1 MAQNLPSNSNVNY
14 STESPIFHIAKPSS
28 EFYTVFSQGEVLDI
42 IHALESRREIPLKYS
57 YKGGGAN
64 IWDKFY
70 LKYIVPT
77 WYRTSNVEIE
87 LLKTSFEYLNGNYQ
101 KCEKV
106 NIIDVGAGNS
116 YPVKAFIARL
126 IKLNKINKYTA
137 IDISNNLLEVST
149 NNIKKWFPD
158 INFNNYRLDIENT
171 PIPKTV
177 LKSEAENT
185 ANIFLHLGVTIANH
199 SHRNQ
204 VLKNLRDSMEKNDLL
219 VFTNEIGS
227 NSQWDGIA
235 RGGCKYHAD
244 QVYRWLKNNLGLKN
258 EDCELVRKY
267 DSATDSIVANIKF
280 RHTYN
285 IDFDYLGID
294 KNIEIAAG
302 EEITIWRHHKFTIPE
317 LIQEIEQAGLKLVNY
332 NTNQYSS
339 HLMVICKPFVISQH
353 KG

>member
-1 MAQNLPSNSNVNY
+1 MAQNLPSNSHVNS
-14 STESPIFHIAKPSS
+14 STEAPIFHIAKPSS
-28 EFYTVFSQGEVLDI
+28 EFYNVFSKVEVLDI

-57 YKGGGAN
+57 YKGGGAT

-70 LKYIVPT
+70 LKYIIPT

-87 LLKTSFEYLNGNYQ
+87 LLKTNFEYLNGNYQ

-126 IKLNKINKYTA
+126 IKINKLHKYIA
-137 IDISNNLLEVST
+137 LDISDALLDVAA
-149 NNIKKWFPD
+149 NNIKKWFPN

-171 PIPKTV
+171 PIPKTF
-177 LKSEAENT
+177 LKNEAENT

-204 VLKNLRDSMEKNDLL
+204 VFKNLRDSMEKNDLL

-227 NSQWDGIA
+227 NSEWDGIA

-244 QVYRWLKNNLGLKN
+244 QVYRWLTNNLGLKN
-258 EDCELVRKY
+258 GDCELIRKY
-267 DSATDSIVANIKF
+267 DLATDSIVANIRF
-280 RHTYN
+280 RHRCK

-317 LIQEIEQAGLKLVNY
+317 LIQEIEQAGLKLVHY
-332 NTNQYSS
+332 STNKYSS
-339 HLMVICKPFVISQH
+339 HLMVICQPFVIS
-353 KG
+353 

>member
-1 MAQNLPSNSNVNY
+1 MSQNLPINYNLNS
-14 STESPIFHIAKPSS
+14 STEASIFHLFKPSS
-28 EFYTVFSQGEVLDI
+28 EFYNVFSKVEILDI
-42 IHALESRREIPLKYS
+42 INALESRREIPLKYS

-70 LKYIVPT
+70 LKYIIPT

-87 LLKTSFEYLNGNYQ
+87 LLKTNFEYLNGDYQ

-126 IKLNKINKYTA
+126 IKLKRINKYTA
-137 IDISNNLLEVST
+137 LDISDNLLDVAA
-149 NNIKKWFPD
+149 NNIKKWFPAID
-158 INFNNYRLDIENT
+158 FNNYRLDIENT

-204 VLKNLRDSMEKNDLL
+204 VFKNFRDSMDKNDLL

-235 RGGCKYHAD
+235 RGGCKYHVD
-244 QVYRWLKNNLGLKN
+244 QVYRWLTNNLGLKN
-258 EDCELVRKY
+258 EDCELIRKY
-267 DSATDSIVANIKF
+267 DLATDSIVANIRF
-280 RHTYN
+280 RHRCK
-285 IDFDYLGID
+285 IDFDYLGIE

-317 LIQEIEQAGLKLVNY
+317 LIQEIEQAGLKLVHY
-332 NTNQYSS
+332 STNKYSS
-339 HLMVICKPFVISQH
+339 HLMVICQPFVINH
-353 KG
+353 